1 MNRVLLCIIII
12 IIAVV
17 GYKVL
22 ERTGLIENFVT
33 YKRWGFN
40 LSDPSKKIYTNW
52 DTGSSPLNYYTLPIY
67 KKPYRYPFMY
77 HTSYPISTMRN
88 YPTSVKNG

>member
-12 IIAVV
+12 IVAVV
-17 GYKVL
+17 AFLTL
-22 ERTGLIENFVT
+22 EKTGLIENFIT
-33 YKRWGFN
+33 YQRWGIG
-40 LSDPSKKIYTNW
+40 PKSKKMYPEW

-67 KKPYRYPFMY
+67 KKPYRYPYVY
-77 HTSYPISTMRN
+77 HTSYPISTLRN